1 MVKPGPEPGVIRLKK
16 DGTPAKRMGRP
27 PKSASKTDSSSQAVT
42 KRRGRPPKSAAK
54 SKTDSAPDTVAPPKR
69 RGRAAKKQSSPQQQQ
84 KEQQQQE
91 SEQAQSSQ
99 VFPQDAI
106 VLEVV
111 GTSIQ
116 PAFVIQQHGVNS
128 PDLTGAHEATDTAD
142 DKPEGILSKLPSK
155 KDVATAKK
163 LAVKKTQAMKK
174 TASKKVSCEL
184 SNCLHTTTKLEVNPC
199 LSCPQC
205 QSLKVSQWFWT
216 LLSDT
221 PLLCMF
227 YQQYRKWCC

>member
-1 MVKPGPEPGVIRLKK
+1 MVKPEPKSGSIRMKK

-27 PKSASKTDSSSQAVT
+27 PKSATKPDAPTQAPP
-42 KRRGRPPKSAAK
+42 KKRGRPPKSASK
-54 SKTDSAPDTVAPPKR
+54 SNTDSASNAASAPKR
-69 RGRAAKKQSSPQQQQ
+69 RGRPAKARTTPQQGQ
-84 KEQQQQE
+84 QQQQE

-99 VFPQDAI
+99 VHPQEAL

-128 PDLTGAHEATDTAD
+128 PDLTGAHEATDTPD
-142 DKPEGILSKLPSK
+142 SKPEGILSKLPSK

-174 TASKKVSCEL
+174 TASKKVS
-184 SNCLHTTTKLEVNPC
+184 H
-199 LSCPQC
+199 
-205 QSLKVSQWFWT
+205 
-216 LLSDT
+216 
-221 PLLCMF
+221 
-227 YQQYRKWCC
+227 

>member
-27 PKSASKTDSSSQAVT
+27 PKSASKTDTSGQAIT

-54 SKTDSAPDTVAPPKR
+54 SNTDSAPDTVAPPKR
-69 RGRAAKKQSSPQQQQ
+69 RGRAVKAQSSPQQQQ
-84 KEQQQQE
+84 KEQQQQQQE
-91 SEQAQSSQ
+91 AEQAQSSQ

-128 PDLTGAHEATDTAD
+128 PDLTGAHEATDPAF

-174 TASKKVSCEL
+174 TASKKAADVAIAASDAAADME
-184 SNCLHTTTKLEVNPC
+184 HTTSSWGSAVWNTVTAPVSYISSSIRR
-199 LSCPQC
+199 LSGAVEQH
-205 QSLKVSQWFWT
+205 
-216 LLSDT
+216 
-221 PLLCMF
+221 
-227 YQQYRKWCC
+227 

>member
-1 MVKPGPEPGVIRLKK
+1 MVKPEPKSGSMRMKK

-27 PKSASKTDSSSQAVT
+27 PKSATKPDAPAQAAP
-42 KRRGRPPKSAAK
+42 KRRGRPPKSASK
-54 SKTDSAPDTVAPPKR
+54 SNTDSASNAASAPKR
-69 RGRAAKKQSSPQQQQ
+69 RGRPAKAKPTPQQRHQQQQ
-84 KEQQQQE
+84 QQQV

-99 VFPQDAI
+99 VHPQEAL

-128 PDLTGAHEATDTAD
+128 PDLTGAHEATDTPD
-142 DKPEGILSKLPSK
+142 SKPEGILSKLPSK

-174 TASKKVSCEL
+174 TASMKAGDIAVAASDAADDMEQAVSSWGSAVWSTVTAPVSYISSGLRRL
-184 SNCLHTTTKLEVNPC
+184 SGHVEC
-199 LSCPQC
+199 
-205 QSLKVSQWFWT
+205 
-216 LLSDT
+216 
-221 PLLCMF
+221 
-227 YQQYRKWCC
+227 